1 MVLWEAII
9 PSAPNMLL
17 YTSCGFCWS
26 RELDL
31 DCEPNLKAQSGSVL
45 NLNHRSEAAFDC
57 SEDANLILGNRIFW

>member
-45 NLNHRSEAAFDC
+45 NLNHRSEAG
-57 SEDANLILGNRIFW
+57 I